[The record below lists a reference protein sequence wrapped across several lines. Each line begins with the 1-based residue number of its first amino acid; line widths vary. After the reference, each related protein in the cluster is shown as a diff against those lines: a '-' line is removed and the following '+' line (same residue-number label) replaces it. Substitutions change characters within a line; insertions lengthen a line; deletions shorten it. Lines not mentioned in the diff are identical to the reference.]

1 MSTRTTRHL
10 TRHERRAL
18 ERRSAAARAAS
29 SASPRSAWHSPLVLV
44 TIGAVAV
51 MAVAIAGL
59 LLTTRPMVTSSIGP
73 IVEPPVTGLSAYAD
87 GEALGE
93 ANAPVV
99 LEVFADYQC
108 PWCARFAR
116 EALPGLARTYVATG
130 QLRIEERALA
140 FLGTGTPDESLDA
153 AAAAACAVPTGNYWT
168 FADYLAW
175 NQGGENEGAFSRE
188 RLSAMADRIG
198 LDRDAFAACLDD
210 PGTRSEIRER
220 TARAFAAGI
229 RSTPTFVLDGETVSV
244 GSFAELGPMIEA
256 RISAATP

>member
-1 MSTRTTRHL
+1 MSTRTTNHL

-18 ERRSAAARAAS
+18 ERRSATARAAS
-29 SASPRSAWHSPLVLV
+29 SPSPRSAWRSPLVLV
-44 TIGAVAV
+44 SIGAVAV

-59 LLTTRPMVTSSIGP
+59 MLTTRPAGSIGP
-73 IVEPPVTGLSAYAD
+73 IVEPPVTGLSAHAD

-93 ANAPVV
+93 ATAPVV
-99 LEVFADYQC
+99 LEVFVDYQC

-116 EALPGLARTYVATG
+116 EALPGLARTHVAAG

-153 AAAAACAVPTGNYWT
+153 AAAAACAAPTGNYWT

-175 NQGGENEGAFSRE
+175 NQGGENQGSFSRE

-198 LDRDAFAACLDD
+198 LDHDAFAACLDD
-210 PGTRSEIRER
+210 PAIRGAIRDR
-220 TARAFAAGI
+220 TTRAFAAGI
-229 RSTPTFVLDGETVSV
+229 QSTPTFLLDGEAVSV
-244 GSFAELGPMIEA
+244 GSFSELEPLIEA
-256 RISAATP
+256 RIPAATP